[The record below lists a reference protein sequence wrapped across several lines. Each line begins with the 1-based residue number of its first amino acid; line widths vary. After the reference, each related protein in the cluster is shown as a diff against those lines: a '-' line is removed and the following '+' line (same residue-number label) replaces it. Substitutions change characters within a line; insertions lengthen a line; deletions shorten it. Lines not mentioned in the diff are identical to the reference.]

1 MPELPRPGGRA
12 VWIGSGAFV
21 ALLLVIGGLSLVG
34 LRRDA
39 ELSVSPDEVVT
50 PSPDDDGPADVKQEE
65 LVQPE
70 PVITAAP
77 EQAGDPSLRVETPSE
92 AELEALLQT
101 WLDRKSTVLRGAD
114 SAQELLQP
122 IARAGLITQVKRQ
135 RAADQAA
142 GVTQNVEATI
152 AFMRVVSRSPK
163 RIELRADVEYR
174 DETLNAAGAVV
185 KRTKQQSL
193 KRTYILGRDNGRWLL
208 LDFRPG

>member
-1 MPELPRPGGRA
+1 MCIRDRA
-12 VWIGSGAFV
+12 T
-21 ALLLVIGGLSLVG
+21 
-34 LRRDA
+34 
-39 ELSVSPDEVVT
+39 SPDEVAT
-50 PSPDDDGPADVKQEE
+50 PSLDDTPAAVQPDEAP
-65 LVQPE
+65 QPE

-77 EQAGDPSLRVETPSE
+77 AQSGDPSLRAETPSK

-101 WLDRKSTVLRGAD
+101 WLDRKSTVLSGGG
-114 SAQELLQP
+114 SAAELLKP

-142 GVTQNVEATI
+142 GVTQKVEATI

-174 DETLNAAGAVV
+174 DATLNAAGAVV